1 MMRIAGLCLSMG
13 LVTATLAG
21 CTSIPADY
29 AATLSKQDPKW
40 SSPQCQQ
47 IRAEAANY
55 KERKMSWAA
64 GALIGPYGLAIVAAG
79 KDHQAK
85 QRMLLAREIHLR
97 CSSQPLP
104 KKLQINP
111 ATPKVRPAGL

>member
-1 MMRIAGLCLSMG
+1 MMRIAGICLSVG
-13 LVTATLAG
+13 LVTTTLAG
-21 CTSIPADY
+21 CASTPANY

-40 SSPQCQQ
+40 FSPQCQQ

-64 GALIGPYGLAIVAAG
+64 GSLIGPYGLAIVAAG
-79 KDHQAK
+79 KDHQAR
-85 QRMLLAREIHLR
+85 QRALLAREIHLR

-104 KKLQINP
+104 KKLQIDP
-111 ATPKVRPAGL
+111 ATQKVGPAGR